1 MLPLDLSNQV
11 AIVTGGGVG
20 IGQFISLEL
29 AKAGA
34 DVVVASRKP
43 ANLAEV
49 AEEIKSLGRRSLA
62 VATDVTIPEQVDN
75 LVQQT
80 VDKLGGIDILVNNA
94 GFSYFGPPE
103 EIKVEEWDA
112 VIDVNLKGP
121 FLCCRSV
128 GRVMIEQKRGG
139 KIINIASRAGL
150 VDSPNAV
157 HYGAAKAGLINLTRS
172 LALAWAK
179 YKIYVNCIAPGLIK
193 TEGMVTALQM
203 TPKIEQEMAKK
214 LPVERLGRPEDIA
227 FMAVFLASRASD
239 FITGETVAVCGG
251 PACFVSR

>member
-1 MLPLDLSNQV
+1 MLKLDLSNRV

-20 IGQFISLEL
+20 IGRAISLEL
-29 AKAGA
+29 AQAGA
-34 DVVVASRKP
+34 DVVVGSRKP
-43 ANLAEV
+43 ENLAKV

-62 VATDVTIPEQVDN
+62 IATDVAIPGQVDN
-75 LVQQT
+75 LVQKT
-80 VDKLGGIDILVNNA
+80 VAEFGGIDILVNNA

-103 EIKVEEWDA
+103 AISVEEWNA

-121 FLCCRSV
+121 FLCCRAA
-128 GRVMIEQKRGG
+128 GKVMIEQKRGG

-150 VDSPNAV
+150 ADSPNAV
-157 HYGAAKAGLINLTRS
+157 HYGAAKAGLINLTKS
-172 LALAWAK
+172 LALAWAR

-193 TEGMVTALQM
+193 TEGMIASLKM
-203 TPKIEQEMAKK
+203 TPEVEQGMAKG
-214 LPVERLGRPEDIA
+214 LPVGRLGSPEDIA
-227 FMAVFLASRASD
+227 YMAVFLASEASD

>member
-1 MLPLDLSNQV
+1 
-11 AIVTGGGVG
+11 
-20 IGQFISLEL
+20 L
-29 AKAGA
+29 ARAGA
-34 DVVVASRKP
+34 DVVVGSRKLG
-43 ANLAEV
+43 NLTKV

-62 VATDVTIPEQVDN
+62 ITTDVTVPEQVDN
-75 LVQQT
+75 LVQKT
-80 VDKLGGIDILVNNA
+80 IAEFGGIDILVNNA

-112 VIDVNLKGP
+112 VIDVNLKGS
-121 FLCCRSV
+121 FLCCRAV

-150 VDSPNAV
+150 ADSPNAV
-157 HYGAAKAGLINLTRS
+157 HYGAAKAGLINLTKS

-193 TEGMVTALQM
+193 TEGMIAALQM
-203 TPKIEQEMAKK
+203 TPEVEQGMAKG
-214 LPVERLGRPEDIA
+214 LPVGRLGSPEDIA
-227 FMAVFLASRASD
+227 YMAVFLASKASD
-239 FITGETVAVCGG
+239 FITGETVAACGG